1 MVWCKTDFQR
11 SRRRRERNLI
21 PIRSPKNMIFIV
33 HYDEMRS
40 LWVSK
45 ILTCQF
51 WKYCVADLKY
61 SISIRGGNQQSAA
74 ELQREK
80 FGQISGGGR
89 RGMKNI

>member
-1 MVWCKTDFQR
+1 
-11 SRRRRERNLI
+11 
-21 PIRSPKNMIFIV
+21 MICIV

-89 RGMKNI
+89 RGDEKHLGEM

>member
-1 MVWCKTDFQR
+1 MSALD
-11 SRRRRERNLI
+11 I
-21 PIRSPKNMIFIV
+21 KNMIFIV